1 MTFDTG
7 YITLNILIIILF
19 FIIIIVTM
27 VYIVDKIIK
36 IMPTIKEGAQI
47 ILKYMYLFL
56 IPFPLCYLIF
66 YYQVYDAGNN
76 PKVSIETAQYLEKI
90 SIYFFSAGIFSA
102 TFKLINSLIVFKKH
116 FKDIII
122 SKEFDDVLTKKLEV
136 LGLSDEYLLQRTD
149 LKEIWSRVT
158 LCKYEQKF
166 PQLKEAIR
174 DKMENDLFHENSLSY
189 YYKNF
194 RTQIIY
200 ELIEE
205 NIVKI
210 TEISNFTIVS
220 NSEEL
225 IIMDFWIST
234 DDILNS
240 KEGGIYTKYLAE
252 KCKMDGVV
260 LDIKEV
266 SKDNAN
272 NTKIYK
278 TYNAELKGKKEYEIE
293 RSIEMTQNLEA
304 DRVFSFSSDRIIDNF
319 TIKLSPCDKLN
330 IFFSPVGKNKF
341 NFDNQKHDGQSY
353 VSRDLLLP
361 GEKFQTFI
369 YKKNNIIT

>member
-1 MTFDTG
+1 MPFHTG
-7 YITLNILIIILF
+7 NTALNVSIIIILF
-19 FIIIIVTM
+19 IIVIVM
-27 VYIVDKIIK
+27 MIYIIDKIIK
-36 IMPTIKEGAQI
+36 IIPTLKEGAQI
-47 ILKYMYLFL
+47 IIRYMYLFL

-66 YYQVYDAGNN
+66 YYQIYDSGNN
-76 PKVSIETAQYLEKI
+76 KDITIETAQYLEKI

-102 TFKLINSLIVFKKH
+102 TFKLINSLVVFKKH

-174 DKMENDLFHENSLSY
+174 EKMENDLFHENSLSY

-194 RTQIIY
+194 RTQINY
-200 ELIEE
+200 ELLDDK
-205 NIVKI
+205 IVKI

-234 DDILNS
+234 EDIENS
-240 KEGGIYTKYLAE
+240 TEGNIYTKYIAD
-252 KCKMDGVV
+252 KCKMDGVLLNIQEV
-260 LDIKEV
+260 HSNEANTIKL
-266 SKDNAN
+266 
-272 NTKIYK
+272 YK
-278 TYNAELKGKKEYEIE
+278 NFNAELRGKKEYEIE
-293 RSIEMTQNLEA
+293 RSVEMTQNLEV

-319 TIKLSPCDKLN
+319 TIKLSPCKNLN

-341 NFDNQKHDGQSY
+341 NLDNQKHEGQSY
-353 VSRDLLLP
+353 ISRDILLP
-361 GEKFQTFI
+361 GQKFQTFI
-369 YKKNNIIT
+369 YKKDQISL

>member
-1 MTFDTG
+1 MAFDTG
-7 YITLNILIIILF
+7 NTFLNVSIIVLL
-19 FIIIIVTM
+19 FIIIIVVM
-27 VYIVDKIIK
+27 VFAVDKIIK
-36 IMPTIKEGAQI
+36 ILPTIKEGAQI

-66 YYQVYDAGNN
+66 YYQVYDAGKNTN
-76 PKVSIETAQYLEKI
+76 VTVETAQYLEKI

-102 TFKLINSLIVFKKH
+102 TFKLINSLVVFKNH

-136 LGLSDEYLLQRTD
+136 LGLSDGYLLQRTD

-174 DKMENDLFHENSLSY
+174 EKMENDLFHENSLSY

-194 RTQIIY
+194 RTQINY

-205 NIVKI
+205 NLVKI

-220 NSEEL
+220 NSEES

-234 DDILNS
+234 DDILNAQG
-240 KEGGIYTKYLAE
+240 GGIYTKYIADM
-252 KCKMDGVV
+252 CKMDGIK

-266 SKDNAN
+266 GSKITN
-272 NTKIYK
+272 NVKLHK
-278 TYNAELKGKKEYEIE
+278 TFNAELKGKKEYEIE
-293 RSIEMTQNLEA
+293 RSVEMTQNLEV

-319 TIKLSPCDKLN
+319 TIKLSPCEKLN

-341 NFDNQKHDGQSY
+341 NLDNQKHEGQSY
-353 VSRDLLLP
+353 VSRDILLP

-369 YKKNNIIT
+369 YKKSNIVP